1 MSFSFD
7 SESGRYLMSNINNLI
22 PFTSEQN
29 REEAKK
35 NGRKGGIASGEAR
48 RRNKAFKEQ
57 IDYFLS
63 LPFPDMIDKDGNKI
77 RDTFKNFGI
86 EEEEIDNQMAMIL
99 SMWKSVIK
107 KGDVSAFIALRDTV
121 GEKPADRIKGDLTLS
136 YEEALKRVSSEDEY

>member
-1 MSFSFD
+1 MAN
-7 SESGRYLMSNINNLI
+7 ESNLI
-22 PFTSEQN
+22 PFTSEQD

-48 RRNKAFKEQ
+48 RKRKAFKEQ

-63 LPFPDMIDKDGNKI
+63 LPFPDMTDNNGNKI
-77 RDTFKNFGI
+77 KDAFKNFGI

-99 SMWKSVIK
+99 SMWKNVIK

-121 GEKPADRIKGDLTLS
+121 GEKPSDKIEGNVTIS
-136 YEEALKRVSSEDEY
+136 YEEALKQVSSEDEY